1 MRSPAIADHI
11 AGAMPNAR
19 HVTLTDCGHFSYLEC
34 PADVRRAIDA
44 FYGRK

>member
-34 PADVRRAIDA
+34 PADVRRAIDE
-44 FYGRK
+44 FYRRK